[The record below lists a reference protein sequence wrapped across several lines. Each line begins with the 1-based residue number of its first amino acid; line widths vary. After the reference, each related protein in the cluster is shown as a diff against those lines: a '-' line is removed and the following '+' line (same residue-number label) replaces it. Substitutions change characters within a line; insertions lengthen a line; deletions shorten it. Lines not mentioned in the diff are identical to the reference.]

1 MERKIKSKIAQLS
14 YDEKESI
21 LHVEIEEDADMSLEI
36 LKEHY
41 STIERITNGQSYF
54 ALINAQN
61 LYTIEWDGL
70 EYSSRKEAFGNR
82 LAAAYCSPPLANR
95 LNINY
100 LKLVHNIAI
109 PINIFPTR
117 QLWLSWLNELRC
129 KAKQ

>member
-1 MERKIKSKIAQLS
+1 MEKIKSKIAQLS

-21 LHVEIEEDADMSLEI
+21 LHVEIDEDADMSLEN

-41 STIERITNGQSYF
+41 NTIEQVTNGQSYF
-54 ALINAQN
+54 ALIDAGN
-61 LYTIEWDGL
+61 LYHIEWDGL
-70 EYSSRKEAFGNR
+70 EYSSGKEAFGNR
-82 LAAAYCSPPLANR
+82 LAAAYCNPPLANR

-100 LKLVHNIAI
+100 LKIVHNIAI

-117 QLWLSWLNELRC
+117 QSGLSWINELRG